1 MRSELGG
8 PADFMILG
16 LILMKERDDEERKNK
31 PVPMGAP
38 PLDPD
43 EYQKLQQRF
52 QKTTCPK
59 LSGYIRHCLFEKQV
73 ITNYRNAS
81 LDDFMEEIS
90 QLKNELNHIGINYN
104 QAVKKL
110 HSLWRIEDFKVWIEK
125 NEKDKIV
132 LFRKIEAIDKHFQKI
147 GELWLQ

>member
-1 MRSELGG
+1 
-8 PADFMILG
+8 
-16 LILMKERDDEERKNK
+16 MKKEKTNRTQWIHIR
-31 PVPMGAP
+31 
-38 PLDPD
+38 LTPD

-52 QKTTCPK
+52 QKTTCRK
-59 LSGYIRHCLFEKQV
+59 FSEYIRYCLFEKQV
-73 ITNYRNAS
+73 VTNYRNAS
-81 LDDFMEEIS
+81 LDNAMEEIS

-125 NEKDKIV
+125 NEKDKIS
-132 LFRKIEAIDKHFQKI
+132 LFQKIEAIDKHLQKI

>member
-1 MRSELGG
+1 MMKKEKTNRSRWVHLR
-8 PADFMILG
+8 LT
-16 LILMKERDDEERKNK
+16 
-31 PVPMGAP
+31 
-38 PLDPD
+38 PD

-110 HSLWRIEDFKVWIEK
+110 HSLWRIEDFKVWIE
-125 NEKDKIV
+125 
-132 LFRKIEAIDKHFQKI
+132 
-147 GELWLQ
+147 